1 MTTEQSSLMEDPEQ
15 IFKRKKKDKTKNK
28 KKRRSTNV
36 MKVITNF
43 FLCRGCKTQF
53 NI

>member
-1 MTTEQSSLMEDPEQ
+1 MTTEQSSLMEEPEKL
-15 IFKRKKKDKTKNK
+15 FKRKTKDTKRK

-36 MKVITNF
+36 MKVLTNF